1 LVPISGGHFWDGAG
15 GALLGAVIGAAIAIY
30 VLFRTRKYDRELF
43 RAQQSADAARRIT
56 SVINDL
62 YKVVRSLRNPDGY
75 PGPGEIEALHQAI
88 QSVISVTR
96 LDIPLLS
103 SETMRFRI
111 YHTRR
116 RCEEA
121 EEETNRFV
129 KVLKRDYERGH
140 ITEEETRQEYLERD
154 PLGPLA
160 SHLAFLVDDLDEF
173 RAFGRVPRRETVNP
187 PQARDVIT
195 ILSWAKSRR
204 PCILTRSIRR
214 IAATAA
220 LVSKRLRWRLGVI
233 LPWLRR
239 RQQSSGLESLK
250 ARALAAA
257 AQDAARL
264 ERTQA
269 GRAARRQ
276 RKLRT
281 RAASE
286 VERVLGVK
294 SLPKDWT
301 VRLESDDVGPLE
313 RVYAEIK
320 GVQLRRSLRRPWVEV
335 GTDGDWS
342 QLTLVQFGRALQTV
356 NSWPRPAGSAEK
368 TQGSLPHD
376 QV

>member
-1 LVPISGGHFWDGAG
+1 MPISGGHFWDGAG

-62 YKVVRSLRNPDGY
+62 YKLVRSLRNADGY
-75 PGPGEIEALHQAI
+75 PGPDEIEALHQAI

-103 SETMRFRI
+103 SDTMRYRI

-121 EEETNRFV
+121 GEETNRVV
-129 KVLKRDYERGH
+129 KALEKEYERGL
-140 ITEEETRQEYLERD
+140 ITKEETDEEYLGRD

-160 SHLAFLVDDLDEF
+160 SHLAFLVSDLDEF

-187 PQARDVIT
+187 PQARNVIT
-195 ILSWAKSRR
+195 ILNWDRSSR
-204 PCILTRSIRR
+204 PSILTRSIRR
-214 IAATAA
+214 IAATAG
-220 LVSKRLRWRLGVI
+220 LVSRRLRWRLGVV
-233 LPWLRR
+233 LPLLRR

-257 AQDAARL
+257 AHDAARM
-264 ERTQA
+264 ERV
-269 GRAARRQ
+269 GRTVRRQ
-276 RKLRT
+276 RKLQT

-294 SLPKDWT
+294 SLPEDWT

-342 QLTLVQFGRALQTV
+342 QLTLVQFGRALQG
-356 NSWPRPAGSAEK
+356 PRSG
-368 TQGSLPHD
+368 
-376 QV
+376 